1 MSRAWCGAS
10 RGLVVAAVLAISSSA
25 RLAAQRAPV
34 ANQQAKAA
42 PNTSAVRAELAAVL
56 LQSKKYDDAIRE
68 YRALLARDSLNVG
81 YRLALARA
89 YAWSDRHRDA
99 ERELRVLQ
107 SHGVRSAAV
116 DSLMHSVREAI
127 DPTSTEAAAWVAER
141 RDYAPYR
148 LALARALVNEHNGWL
163 AAAQYDT
170 LIARRG
176 TGPVPDAL
184 ALRREQAAALFDAG
198 DRVAGAASLRRALQ
212 LSPRDTALRYEL
224 AVALSGDERATPQL
238 TEALAHYDTLLARA
252 PSASRFAERAR
263 LHLIMSDTAAAEH
276 DLEASIKLHPDAS
289 AYVTLGD
296 IAREHGDYARA
307 RVMYYAALSQLQS
320 WNRDGGDVR
329 TAIARVDR
337 DDRPVG
343 AFVPAIGDDPGW
355 RMRTDGVSDN
365 LGVYYASSTVGRAIT
380 LDDETSAGVAFEHQY
395 IGERSSVRS
404 LNLNA
409 YGAQGSLASGISHDA
424 FMARVGVTGGV
435 LLPPGSRSLL
445 VGDATAAAWL
455 DAWELALETSTG
467 PAYPTLLT
475 TTSLRPLG
483 TGPVGPGPPLVVPT
497 TDDVL
502 TEQDFNFTLG
512 GPLGVFDVAATAQ
525 QSRFSDGNHR
535 TTWQGYARYPLAPAL
550 YAVYEAN
557 RITFAERST
566 RYWDPIDYIGQS
578 AGLEIGDRSRHGVA
592 WSVSALPGVAW
603 SRELPPPT
611 ILDGQIVDRSTNV
624 LDRAAFQLATSAEV
638 GWRTP
643 GWEFNTAA
651 SYSLGR
657 IGAYRRLGLTLG
669 LRLLQ

>member
-1 MSRAWCGAS
+1 M
-10 RGLVVAAVLAISSSA
+10 
-25 RLAAQRAPV
+25 
-34 ANQQAKAA
+34 
-42 PNTSAVRAELAAVL
+42 
-56 LQSKKYDDAIRE
+56 
-68 YRALLARDSLNVG
+68 
-81 YRLALARA
+81 ARA

-176 TGPVPDAL
+176 TGAVPDAL

-198 DRVAGAASLRRALQ
+198 DRVAGAASLRAALQ

-307 RVMYYAALSQLQS
+307 RVMYYARALAVAVVESRRERCAHG
-320 WNRDGGDVR
+320 NRSSRSRRPPRRRIRPRHRRRPGLAHAHRRRERQPRRLLRLVDRWARHHARRRDERRRRVRASIHRRTIVRALAQPQRVWRPGFVGERNLPRRVHGACRRHGRR
-329 TAIARVDR
+329 TAATRIALALGRRRHRRCVAR
-337 DDRPVG
+337 RMGVG
-343 AFVPAIGDDPGW
+343 ARDIDRSRVPHAPHHDRVASARCRPGW
-355 RMRTDGVSDN
+355 SRPA
-365 LGVYYASSTVGRAIT
+365 L
-380 LDDETSAGVAFEHQY
+380 VA
-395 IGERSSVRS
+395 
-404 LNLNA
+404 A
-409 YGAQGSLASGISHDA
+409 
-424 FMARVGVTGGV
+424 
-435 LLPPGSRSLL
+435 P
-445 VGDATAAAWL
+445 TA
-455 DAWELALETSTG
+455 
-467 PAYPTLLT
+467 
-475 TTSLRPLG
+475 
-483 TGPVGPGPPLVVPT
+483 
-497 TDDVL
+497 DDVL

-566 RYWDPIDYIGQS
+566 RYWDPIDYVGQS